1 MGGEMRADIER
12 TLNEIDR
19 AHMQGKATALMELGS
34 WLMWQSHKGLIGFA
48 PVDVVLTEINIRVE
62 KLKAALERKVDAR

>member
-1 MGGEMRADIER
+1 MRADIER

-19 AHMQGKATALMELGS
+19 AHMHGKATALMELGS
-34 WLMWQSHKGLIGFA
+34 WLMWQSHKGLIDFA
-48 PVDVVLTEINIRVE
+48 PADVVLTEINIRVE